1 LHPFLSHSLCSH
13 TLLLSLS
20 ILFSPSSFFSLSL
33 PLLLTYV
40 SIATFNVWIPSP
52 FKQVYC
58 ACLSHLSS
66 LPHTL
71 THTHTHNHTHKHT
84 RTNTH
89 TNAQTHTQTHTHKP
103 THKHT
108 HINKHTQTHRC
119 ETAML
124 HSEREK
130 TNMSGDWKPGASH
143 RCCVCTT
150 LT

>member
-58 ACLSHLSS
+58 ACLAHLSS
-66 LPHTL
+66 LPHTHTPTHTHTRPRTRTRTRVCISVYTHTHTPPHPHSH
-71 THTHTHNHTHKHT
+71 THTHTHT
-84 RTNTH
+84 RTR
-89 TNAQTHTQTHTHKP
+89 
-103 THKHT
+103 T
-108 HINKHTQTHRC
+108 HIQHVFHIFFV
-119 ETAML
+119 L
-124 HSEREK
+124 F
-130 TNMSGDWKPGASH
+130 
-143 RCCVCTT
+143 
-150 LT
+150 